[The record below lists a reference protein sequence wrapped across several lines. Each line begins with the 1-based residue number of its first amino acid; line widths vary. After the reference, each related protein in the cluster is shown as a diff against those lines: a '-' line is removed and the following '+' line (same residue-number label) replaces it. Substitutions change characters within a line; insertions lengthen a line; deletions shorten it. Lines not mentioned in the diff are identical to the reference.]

1 MGLFN
6 LPASENVT
14 AAVTAS
20 EAMADWLASTAQETV
35 HLINEHLQRA
45 VSVLYAIS
53 SWERMSC
60 GQDTVGVDTRLAVQ
74 TVPDDR
80 RQVEQNRL
88 DFARQIYTSVIQAKF
103 IS

>member
-53 SWERMSC
+53 S
-60 GQDTVGVDTRLAVQ
+60 
-74 TVPDDR
+74 
-80 RQVEQNRL
+80 
-88 DFARQIYTSVIQAKF
+88 
-103 IS
+103 

>member
-1 MGLFN
+1 MFLR
-6 LPASENVT
+6 LT
-14 AAVTAS
+14 
-20 EAMADWLASTAQETV
+20 STAEETV
-35 HLINEHLQRA
+35 HLLTDYLQRA
-45 VSVLYAIS
+45 FSVIEAVNS
-53 SWERMSC
+53 RERMSC